1 MAQFGAFYACRESFI
16 PFSPPRSRQREFCT
30 EREAE
35 IELGGTTAHQAPPQ
49 QEAPEEPEGLAAVQA
64 AAGSQGQHGLEG
76 LAPHKF
82 RT

>member
-1 MAQFGAFYACRESFI
+1 LYRFAQHNTEQG
-16 PFSPPRSRQREFCT
+16 EFCT

-35 IELGGTTAHQAPPQ
+35 IDLGGTTALQAPPQ